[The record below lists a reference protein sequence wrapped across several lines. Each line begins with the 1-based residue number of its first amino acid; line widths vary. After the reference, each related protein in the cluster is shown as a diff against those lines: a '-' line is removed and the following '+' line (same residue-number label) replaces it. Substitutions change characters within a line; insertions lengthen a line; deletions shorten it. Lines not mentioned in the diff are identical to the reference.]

1 MPALVEDIVQ
11 YPVGERLHAG
21 RQRIPRDA
29 QIPDGE
35 VGEDLRETQQAIFG
49 RDLPE
54 RRPVDRVAFAV
65 DKDRPIAQMP
75 QGNALSQEMRQG
87 VFDQKK
93 GIEIGRRDE
102 QRRFRYAGQRSLRKQ
117 SLKMPLEPLRP
128 TASANRRTEPVVF
141 DRQPAEYD
149 MGVFVEIAFHLGPDL
164 FGHPIAALVIAAK
177 ETIQIAAGPMFR
189 NRVQPADG
197 EPFQHDGTNS
207 RFGVG
212 RSQFRC
218 PATLLPVPAFDPL
231 DVVGPTQPKLPRR
244 LRLRRQ
250 PANPVPDEGRHPLR

>member
-1 MPALVEDIVQ
+1 
-11 YPVGERLHAG
+11 
-21 RQRIPRDA
+21 
-29 QIPDGE
+29 
-35 VGEDLRETQQAIFG
+35 
-49 RDLPE
+49 
-54 RRPVDRVAFAV
+54 
-65 DKDRPIAQMP
+65 
-75 QGNALSQEMRQG
+75 
-87 VFDQKK
+87 
-93 GIEIGRRDE
+93 
-102 QRRFRYAGQRSLRKQ
+102 
-117 SLKMPLEPLRP
+117 MPLEPLRP
-128 TASANRRTEPVVF
+128 TAPANRRTEPVVF

-149 MGVFVEIAFHLGPDL
+149 MRVFVEIAFHLGPDL

-197 EPFQHDGTNS
+197 EPFQYDGTNS
-207 RFGVG
+207 RFGVA